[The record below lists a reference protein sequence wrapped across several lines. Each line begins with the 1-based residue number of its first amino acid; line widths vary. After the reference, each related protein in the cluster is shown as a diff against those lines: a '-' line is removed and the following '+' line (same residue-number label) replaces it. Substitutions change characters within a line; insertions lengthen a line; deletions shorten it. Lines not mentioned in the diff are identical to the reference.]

1 MITTVIADGKKE
13 YDFIEL
19 LKSRAQNSDKNV
31 IPIVS
36 EIIENVKKSGK
47 KFMSSEANAYAAVK
61 SDITTPLN
69 LTAKHLKR
77 QRFLL
82 MKSTL

>member
-36 EIIENVKKSGK
+36 EIIENVKTNGDK
-47 KFMSSEANAYAAVK
+47 AVY
-61 SDITTPLN
+61 DYTLN

-82 MKSTL
+82 MKSTP